1 MCGVICYYLNA
12 VTEEIEERRKFLEEM
27 ENLGQGKE
35 YRSRILAEIS
45 QRVRELEVLDKKRS
59 NLTL

>member
-12 VTEEIEERRKFLEEM
+12 VTKEIEERRNFLEEM